1 MYDRPTT
8 RVLAVLELL
17 QTRQRISGSEIARR
31 LHVDGRTVRR
41 YISVLEDIGIPITAE
56 QGRNGGYMLVSGFKL
71 PPMMFTDDEALALS
85 IGLLAARG
93 LGVAETM
100 PALASAEAKL
110 KRVMPEPVRQR
121 LEDVHRTIQLDLQ
134 SRAPAVGKKTLSALA
149 TAAHARRRVRLA
161 YASRDGEPTE
171 RDLDPYGLSYRR
183 GRWYAVGFCH
193 LRQDLRTF
201 RLDRVQ
207 RVELLAP
214 RFARPERFDIVEYL
228 NRSFA
233 SLREAQPFEVLLET
247 DLETALSW
255 DLGTTE
261 LLEPC
266 DEGVRLRGST
276 DCFERCARQ
285 LAWLPCTFEV
295 RQPPALAHAVRAL
308 AERLVRHSVPR
319 EPGPETSDAPPAPI

>member
-1 MYDRPTT
+1 
-8 RVLAVLELL
+8 
-17 QTRQRISGSEIARR
+17 
-31 LHVDGRTVRR
+31 
-41 YISVLEDIGIPITAE
+41 ISVLEDIGIPITAE
-56 QGRNGGYMLVSGFKL
+56 QGRNGGYMLVSGFKP
-71 PPMMFTDDEALALS
+71 PPMMCTDHEALALS
-85 IGLLAARG
+85 IGLLPARG
-93 LGVAETM
+93 LAVAQTM
-100 PALASAEAKL
+100 PALARAEAKL
-110 KRVMPEPVRQR
+110 ERVRPEPVGQR
-121 LEDVHRTIQLDLQ
+121 REDGHRTIQLELQ

-233 SLREAQPFEVLLET
+233 SLREAQPLEVRLET
-247 DLETALSW
+247 DLETALGW

-261 LLEPC
+261 PLEPS

-295 RQPPALAHAVRAL
+295 RQPPALAH
-308 AERLVRHSVPR
+308 
-319 EPGPETSDAPPAPI
+319 